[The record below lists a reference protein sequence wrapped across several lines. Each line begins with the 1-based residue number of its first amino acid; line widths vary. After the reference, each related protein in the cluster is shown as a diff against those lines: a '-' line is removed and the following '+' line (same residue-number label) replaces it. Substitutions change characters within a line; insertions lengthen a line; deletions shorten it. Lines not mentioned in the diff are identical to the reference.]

1 MQEECQIINETE
13 REEFEKLKNQI
24 PEDNFKVL
32 VGDEAEQ
39 LTATLDERAK
49 NPIQLPPQPDGILP
63 WAKDEEK
70 GYLYSLSDLP
80 KDAID
85 KRLQFK
91 MFNIWNLWGL
101 YRNNE
106 KLIELLNKIPE
117 DRTSEDFAVKCG
129 LVVLIDRLGK
139 ILNGGTD
146 IIEEFK
152 PFNL

>member
-1 MQEECQIINETE
+1 MQEECQIINQTE
-13 REEFEKLKNQI
+13 REEFEELKNQI

-39 LTATLDERAK
+39 LTTTLDERSK

-63 WAKDEEK
+63 WAEDEEK
-70 GYLYSLSDLP
+70 GYLYSLSNLP
-80 KDAID
+80 KDSID